1 MQSERDDL
9 MKERAA
15 HESATSDKYNAMK
28 AQAEA
33 EEIARTFEETVRSLR
48 IQMRQEKA
56 FAGCLNMKQKFPIP
70 EISSWIQVE

>member
-48 IQMRQEKA
+48 IQMRQEKEQFNLA
-56 FAGCLNMKQKFPIP
+56 NEMIWAQTHGAR
-70 EISSWIQVE
+70 ERD